1 MLKKLFSLSAAILL
15 MAGSYAFAQ
24 TATGN
29 VFGDVTDTS
38 GGVLPGASVTISGE
52 AGTRSTVT
60 GTDGAFRFLNLDY
73 GDYTVSISMQGFG
86 TVNRKVTIVTGSSSQ
101 VSVSLAVGTMSD
113 TIEVTAEAALV
124 DIKKRGTSTTLS
136 TSDLKDTPNSRDP
149 WGIMNQVPGALIDRV
164 NIAGNE
170 NGQQAAVGH
179 RGLRVTR
186 CAARRWD
193 RGGPP
198 ARPGTG
204 RTPHRRRPTP
214 RNDSRSTRTISPAT
228 RINGGF
234 SPARCAT
241 RKNSGGRCD

>member
-15 MAGSYAFAQ
+15 MAGSYGFAQ

-29 VFGDVTDTS
+29 VFGNVTDTS

-136 TSDLKDTPNSRDP
+136 TSDLKDTRNSRDP

-170 NGQQAAVGH
+170 NGQ
-179 RGLRVTR
+179 
-186 CAARRWD
+186 
-193 RGGPP
+193 
-198 ARPGTG
+198 
-204 RTPHRRRPTP
+204 
-214 RNDSRSTRTISPAT
+214 
-228 RINGGF
+228 
-234 SPARCAT
+234 
-241 RKNSGGRCD
+241 